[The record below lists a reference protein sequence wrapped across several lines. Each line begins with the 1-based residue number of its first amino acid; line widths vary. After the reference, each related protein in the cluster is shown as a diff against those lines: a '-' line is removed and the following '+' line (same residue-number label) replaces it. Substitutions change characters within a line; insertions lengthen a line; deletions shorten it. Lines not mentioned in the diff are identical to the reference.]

1 MLRVGIA
8 GIGSIARVYLGLFA
22 AGKIPGGRVTA
33 LSSRNMAHLTGA
45 RDAFCTPDTAL
56 FTDYEAMLHSGLV
69 DVVMICT
76 PHNRHVPMALQALEA
91 GVHPLIEKP
100 LAVDADEARALLA
113 ACKTHPELTA
123 GVLYCRRASAAYQQA
138 KQLAESGALGQL
150 KRTCWLITNLYRT
163 PAYHASEPWR
173 GSWKGEGGGLLL
185 TQASHQLDLLTW
197 LCGVPNEVTALCEFG
212 AERAIQVENDV
223 TLHIRWPGGATGQ
236 FIASSREFPGTN
248 RLELSGSKGQLILEN
263 DRQFTLR
270 RLAQDERDFAQ
281 ATTGYFGPIPFTE
294 KRWEAPEEPNEAQQA
309 GIVADFLAAVES
321 HRAPLCP
328 VPDALGSLLA
338 TNAAYLSAWQGGT
351 VPVPPPPGAYAAAL
365 AKRMEEE

>member
-22 AGKIPGGRVTA
+22 EGKIPGGRVTA
-33 LSSRNMAHLTGA
+33 LSSRSPDHLTSA
-45 RDAFCTPDTAL
+45 RDAFCAPDTAL

-76 PHNRHVPMALQALEA
+76 PHNQHVPMALQALKA

-100 LAVDADEARALLA
+100 LAVDADEARTLLA
-113 ACKTHPELTA
+113 ACRARPERTA
-123 GVLYCRRASAAYQQA
+123 GVLYCRRASAAYRQA
-138 KQLAESGALGQL
+138 KQLVQSGALGQL
-150 KRTCWLITNLYRT
+150 KRACWLITNLYRT
-163 PAYHASEPWR
+163 PAYHASQPWR

-185 TQASHQLDLLTW
+185 TQASHQLDLFTW
-197 LCGVPNEVTALCEFG
+197 LCGMPKEVTALCEFG

-223 TLHIRWPGGATGQ
+223 TLHLRWTDGATGQ

-263 DRQFTLR
+263 DRLFTLR
-270 RLAQDERDFAQ
+270 RLSRDERDFAKS
-281 ATTGYFGPIPFTE
+281 TTGYFGPIPFTKE
-294 KRWEAPEEPNEAQQA
+294 QWTAPEEPNEVQQA
-309 GIVADFLAAVES
+309 GIVADFLAAVED

-328 VPDALGSLLA
+328 VTDALESLLV
-338 TNAAYLSAWQGGT
+338 TNATYLSAWRGGT
-351 VPVPPPPGAYAAAL
+351 VPVPPPPGAYAAEL
-365 AKRMEEE
+365 AKRTK

>member
-22 AGKIPGGRVTA
+22 AGKIPGGRVAA
-33 LSSRNMAHLTGA
+33 LSSRNMTHLTGA
-45 RDAFCTPDTAL
+45 RDAFCTPDAAL

-76 PHNRHVPMALQALEA
+76 PHNRHVPMALQALGA

-113 ACKTHPELTA
+113 ACKAHPELTA

-138 KQLAESGALGQL
+138 KQLTESGALGQL
-150 KRTCWLITNLYRT
+150 KRACWMITNLYRT

-223 TLHIRWPGGATGQ
+223 TLHMRWPGGATGQ

-263 DRQFTLR
+263 DRLFTLR
-270 RLAQDERDFAQ
+270 RLAQDERDFART
-281 ATTGYFGPIPFTE
+281 TTGYFGPIPFTE
-294 KRWEAPEEPNEAQQA
+294 KRWQAPEEPNEAQQA

-321 HRAPLCP
+321 RRAPLCP

-338 TNAAYLSAWQGGT
+338 TNAAYLSAWQGST

-365 AKRMEEE
+365 AERMEKE